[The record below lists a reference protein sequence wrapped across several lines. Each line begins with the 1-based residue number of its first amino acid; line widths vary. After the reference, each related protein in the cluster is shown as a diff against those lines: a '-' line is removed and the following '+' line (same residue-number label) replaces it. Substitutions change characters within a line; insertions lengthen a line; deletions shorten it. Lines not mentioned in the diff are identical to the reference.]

1 MSAYDGTS
9 QSLMAIIGRFH
20 QLQAERIQLERQL
33 QERQIAQQHQ
43 QQQQQQLA
51 AGTIPRIINH
61 PQIPLNS
68 MSQGYFPPTTG
79 RYSPTTQL
87 LNSLINNVQQQQQQQ
102 NYSNNTNN
110 PPGPS
115 VVPPPTAPAVASAT
129 ASAVPQT
136 SYTTPIQN
144 YYASQLP
151 NIICTCPC
159 PCSIHDATIQ
169 QQQHSLLPTPT
180 IRSLPASAFTS
191 APANPR
197 QYMMPSGIPSSPNR
211 IQPLLT
217 HLADQNRAY
226 FQNIQYAQQQRMM
239 QNNLMNAAAVAAA
252 ATASSSSSQQQQ
264 SSQPSHSN
272 NNSRSRES
280 NNVRQKRP
288 ANFGTDGRPSS
299 KVRRVLSM
307 DGNAPSSS
315 QTVSTDRLEID
326 PFQLPFTPSYR
337 MCTNCQTQYSVT
349 TLPSTVCPCHH
360 SMTCNLSG
368 SICQICYYNALSSE
382 YSRNN
387 ARLNRNQQQVIDTRQ
402 THQQRQREAA
412 TLFYQQNLYENPSP
426 PGGGV
431 LVVNNR
437 APYMDI
443 LFFAPGEAT
452 VTGISGLS
460 SHVQGTPYSQ
470 QTTQQQIQTLH
481 QVLSNAPH
489 MTEPP
494 PIGATPDQIKKN
506 TTILSYIKDANV
518 PEQET
523 ERCTVCLVDFET
535 DDEVRT
541 LNCNHIFHT
550 ECIDRWLTY
559 NKKCPVCRLELDK
572 PANYHTLSPDS
583 LLREFIFT
591 GSAN

>member
-33 QERQIAQQHQ
+33 QQQQQ

-51 AGTIPRIINH
+51 AGTIPRILNH
-61 PQIPLNS
+61 PQIPLGP
-68 MSQGYFPPTTG
+68 MSQGYFPPATG

-87 LNSLINNVQQQQQQQ
+87 LNSLINNAQQQQQQQ
-102 NYSNNTNN
+102 NYNSNTNN

-115 VVPPPTAPAVASAT
+115 VVPPPTAPTVAAATAAVAQS
-129 ASAVPQT
+129 

-159 PCSIHDATIQ
+159 PCSIHDASIQ
-169 QQQHSLLPTPT
+169 QHQHSLLPTPT
-180 IRSLPASAFTS
+180 PIRSLPASAFTS
-191 APANPR
+191 TPSNPR
-197 QYMMPSGIPSSPNR
+197 QYIMPSGIPASPNR
-211 IQPLLT
+211 IQPLLS

-226 FQNIQYAQQQRMM
+226 FQNIQLAQQHRMM

-252 ATASSSSSQQQQ
+252 ASSSSSQSQQQ
-264 SSQPSHSN
+264 QQQQPSHSN
-272 NNSRSRES
+272 SRES

-315 QTVSTDRLEID
+315 QTVSTERLEID
-326 PFQLPFTPSYR
+326 PFQLPFTPQYR
-337 MCTNCQTQYSVT
+337 MCTNCQSQYSVT

-360 SMTCNLSG
+360 SLTCSLSG
-368 SICQICYYNALSSE
+368 SICQVCYYNALSTE

-387 ARLNRNQQQVIDTRQ
+387 AQLNRNQQRVIDTRQ

-489 MTEPP
+489 MAEPP
-494 PIGATPDQIKKN
+494 PIGATPEQIKKN
-506 TTILSYIKDANV
+506 TTILAYIKDTSL

-523 ERCTVCLVDFET
+523 ERCTVCLVDFES
-535 DDEVRT
+535 DDEVRQM
-541 LNCNHIFHT
+541 NCNHIFHT
-550 ECIDRWLTY
+550 ECIDRWLMY

-572 PANYHTLSPDS
+572 PANFRALSTDS
-583 LLREFIFT
+583 LLREFLFT